1 MINDTIVALSTPR
14 GRGAIAIV
22 RVCGNN
28 ALKIAKKLSHKKQ
41 FTPRHAS
48 LCMIYDKNQE
58 IIDEALI
65 IYFQA
70 PKSFTGED
78 MVEFQ
83 LHGGDSVAMMLIDEI
98 LTLNARV
105 ANPGEFSK
113 RAFINGKMD
122 LTKAE
127 AIAKLIDAK
136 SKESA
141 KLLAR
146 VLKGELKDFVEKAKE
161 NLIEILAHSE
171 VMIDYADEDIPQNIK
186 DTLNQKLSSLQ
197 QQLEKI
203 YRSSQNRDGFFSGYK
218 IAIIGKPNV
227 GKSSLLNAM
236 LFYDRAIVSEI
247 EGTTRDSI
255 EENLTIGTHSVKIID
270 TAGIRQNGDEIEKI
284 GIQYSKKI
292 IKEADVIIALFDISR
307 DFDSNDQEI
316 LELLQDV
323 KKPTI
328 FVLNKNDLSANF
340 DELKLKNYKKIIKL
354 SCKNDIKLL
363 EDELKMILDSFSNS
377 NEQILISKR
386 QIDIVKNTISLIQES
401 FLPLQNEELEIFSFH
416 INEAIKEISL
426 ISKPFEYSEVL
437 DSMFGSFCLGK

>member
-161 NLIEILAHSE
+161 NLIEVLAHSE
-171 VMIDYADEDIPQNIK
+171 VMIDYADEDIPQ
-186 DTLNQKLSSLQ
+186 
-197 QQLEKI
+197 
-203 YRSSQNRDGFFSGYK
+203 
-218 IAIIGKPNV
+218 
-227 GKSSLLNAM
+227 KS
-236 LFYDRAIVSEI
+236 
-247 EGTTRDSI
+247 
-255 EENLTIGTHSVKIID
+255 
-270 TAGIRQNGDEIEKI
+270 
-284 GIQYSKKI
+284 
-292 IKEADVIIALFDISR
+292 
-307 DFDSNDQEI
+307 
-316 LELLQDV
+316 
-323 KKPTI
+323 
-328 FVLNKNDLSANF
+328 
-340 DELKLKNYKKIIKL
+340 
-354 SCKNDIKLL
+354 
-363 EDELKMILDSFSNS
+363 
-377 NEQILISKR
+377 
-386 QIDIVKNTISLIQES
+386 
-401 FLPLQNEELEIFSFH
+401 
-416 INEAIKEISL
+416 
-426 ISKPFEYSEVL
+426 
-437 DSMFGSFCLGK
+437 